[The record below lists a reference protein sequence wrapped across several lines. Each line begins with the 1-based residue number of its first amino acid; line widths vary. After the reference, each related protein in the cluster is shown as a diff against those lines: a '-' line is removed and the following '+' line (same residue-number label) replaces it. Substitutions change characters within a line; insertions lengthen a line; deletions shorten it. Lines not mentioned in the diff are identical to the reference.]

1 MKYTG
6 YKLLMLFQKLGNIL
20 IWKTNGIQKNLILFD
35 HHIVGNS
42 QIWCPKK
49 LTSKKLY
56 LILVNANLVKTA
68 AQDYFQ
74 NLF

>member
-1 MKYTG
+1 ME
-6 YKLLMLFQKLGNIL
+6 YKKFNS
-20 IWKTNGIQKNLILFD
+20 FD
-35 HHIVGNS
+35 HHIVGNP

-49 LTSKKLY
+49 FTSKKLY
-56 LILVNANLVKTA
+56 LNLVNANLVKTA

>member
-1 MKYTG
+1 ME
-6 YKLLMLFQKLGNIL
+6 YK
-20 IWKTNGIQKNLILFD
+20 KNLILFD

-56 LILVNANLVKTA
+56 LILVNANLVKKT